1 MKEPRI
7 PLSLVFISVGLVILL
22 AVALIYLF
30 TPSAPPGLPA
40 LLPLATIP
48 DIPPTTTSRFIPPT
62 STPLANSFDSTI
74 ALLPESPLLQT
85 AFPSEATADTAPR
98 AFRDPVPGQPIRL
111 VIPKLNIDAPIWEV
125 GLEIVTLDE
134 KSFFQWSVPTTYAAG
149 WHNSSAL
156 LGQQGNTVLNGHHN
170 VYGEI
175 FRDVINL
182 EVGDTIILH
191 DKEQSFTY
199 QVTEQ
204 QLLLERGQTVRVR
217 QTNAHWIE
225 PTSDERITLVTCWPY
240 TDNAY
245 RLIVVAH
252 PAGAEN

>member
-7 PLSLVFISVGLVILL
+7 PLSLVFISLGLVILL
-22 AVALIYLF
+22 AVTVIYLF
-30 TPSAPPGLPA
+30 TPIAPPGLPA

-48 DIPPTTTSRFIPPT
+48 DIPPTAIGRLLPPT
-62 STPLANSFDSTI
+62 STPLTNSFDSTI
-74 ALLPESPLLQT
+74 ALLPESPSLQT
-85 AFPSEATADTAPR
+85 AFPSEATAANAPR
-98 AFRDPVPGQPIRL
+98 AFRDPIPGQPIRL
-111 VIPKLNIDAPIWEV
+111 VIPNLNIDAPIWEV
-125 GLEIVTLDE
+125 GLEVVTLDE
-134 KSFFQWSVPTTYAAG
+134 TPLFQWAVPATYAAG

-175 FRDVINL
+175 FRNVIDL
-182 EVGDTIILH
+182 EVGDTIILY
-191 DKEQSFTY
+191 DKEQPFTY

-204 QLLLERGQTVRVR
+204 QLLLERGQSVQVR

-252 PAGAEN
+252 PAGTEN